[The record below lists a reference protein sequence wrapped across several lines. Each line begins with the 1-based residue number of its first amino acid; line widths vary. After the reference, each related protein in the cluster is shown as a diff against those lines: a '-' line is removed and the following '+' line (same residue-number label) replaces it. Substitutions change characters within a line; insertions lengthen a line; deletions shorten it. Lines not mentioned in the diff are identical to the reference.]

1 MRFIRNAIHVAF
13 EIFQM
18 FIGSIALIAGGCLL
32 MWAFLLLLCGTF
44 KVFEFLFALSAAKPV
59 FGAPLLIL
67 AVVFAV
73 RCALRLFVGP
83 TPQQPTSVLRGPVLV
98 KSDRHSFHDRTRSQ
112 NDALVD
118 SAGSPSATAV
128 NTLAEPGNA
137 GRFTFRK

>member
-1 MRFIRNAIHVAF
+1 MRFIRNVFHVAF

-18 FIGSIALIAGGCLL
+18 FIGYIALAAGGCLL
-32 MWAFLLLLCGTF
+32 MCAFLLLLCGTF

-59 FGAPLLIL
+59 VGAPLLIL
-67 AVVFAV
+67 AVAFAL

-98 KSDRHSFHDRTRSQ
+98 KSDRHSFHDRTQ
-112 NDALVD
+112 PQHHALVD
-118 SAGSPSATAV
+118 STGSPSATAT
-128 NTLAEPGNA
+128 NTPAESGNT